1 MSNLKELTIEHHK
14 NAERQDFVKVLMSG
28 KINPKFYAT
37 YLWNQHKKYDL
48 LEAMAAANGIFVDLP
63 PGISRKMAIE
73 QDFNELW
80 TESQPPIIVK
90 STHEYIMHMRD
101 IMTDPNKL
109 MAHVYVLHMGD
120 LSGGQMIARKVP
132 GEGRMYQ
139 FDGDTDQIKE
149 AIRSKTHDSM
159 ADEAR
164 WVFESA
170 TALFKE
176 LMELDVERYLESS
189 NTMSE

>member
-1 MSNLKELTIEHHK
+1 MSNLKELTKEQHS

-28 KINPKFYAT
+28 KIHPEFYAT

-48 LEAMAAANGIFVDLP
+48 LEALAGAAGILNDF
-63 PGISRKMAIE
+63 PGIRRKMAIE
-73 QDFNELW
+73 HDFNELW
-80 TESQPPIIVK
+80 TQEMSPPTLP
-90 STHEYIMHMRD
+90 STHNYILHMRD
-101 IMTDPNKL
+101 MMTDAEKL

-139 FDGDTDQIKE
+139 FEGDIVELKEKIRTKTNDGMANE
-149 AIRSKTHDSM
+149 AK
-159 ADEAR
+159 

-189 NTMSE
+189 NTVSE